1 MSTIAVAISPI
12 KYANVEKNGDTVTFT
27 VAADGVL
34 YNMVRILTGTLVSVA
49 RGKIDP
55 DDIPSI
61 IDSKNRNLAGV
72 TAPAEGL
79 YLNRVEY

>member
-1 MSTIAVAISPI
+1 
-12 KYANVEKNGDTVTFT
+12 
-27 VAADGVL
+27 
-34 YNMVRILTGTLVSVA
+34 MVGYYERN
-49 RGKIDP
+49 
-55 DDIPSI
+55 DIPSI